1 MGKLVFGKYARTPM
15 TLFSEEI
22 RLGLKK
28 GYQYVMLSGFWFDR
42 APLLKHFMEDGFKN
56 KAQASKEGDEV
67 MT

>member
-1 MGKLVFGKYARTPM
+1 M

-28 GYQYVMLSGFWFDR
+28 GYHYIMLSGFWFDR
-42 APLLKHFMEDGFKN
+42 APLLKDFMEDGFKN
-56 KAQASKEGDEV
+56 KAQAAKECDEV